1 MPKVKVPRKSTTVDM
16 TAMCDVAF
24 LLLTFFMLTSN
35 FVAKEPIT
43 VAVPASVSEI
53 KIAESDIITVLID
66 AQGKVFMGL
75 DAQPD
80 RKELLKKLGEAYKID
95 FTDKELTEFS
105 KIGMSGVPIHQM
117 KSFLA
122 LPSEQRDSKEAAIG
136 IPADSLNNEFKE
148 WIRNAKQV
156 NRALKIAIKADKQTP
171 YKVVKDVMGTLQDL
185 KENRYNLITSLAEDP
200 TANFATKK

>member
-53 KIAESDIITVLID
+53 KIPERDIITVLVD
-66 AQGKVFMGL
+66 AEGKVFVGV
-75 DAQPD
+75 DAQQD
-80 RKELLKKLGEAYKID
+80 RKDLLENLGKAYNIQFD
-95 FTDKELTEFS
+95 AKELTEFS
-105 KIGMSGVPIHQM
+105 KIGMSGVPIEQM
-117 KSFLA
+117 KTFLA
-122 LPSEQRDSKEAAIG
+122 LPSEKRDSKEAAIG
-136 IPADSLNNEFKE
+136 IPTDSLNNQFKE
-148 WIRNAKQV
+148 WIKIAKQV
-156 NRALKIAIKADKQTP
+156 NPDLKIAIKADKQTS

-185 KENRYNLITSLAEDP
+185 RENRYNLITSLSEVPAAEF
-200 TANFATKK
+200 TN

>member
-53 KIAESDIITVLID
+53 KIPERDIITVLVD
-66 AQGKVFMGL
+66 AQGKVFIGL
-75 DAQPD
+75 DAQQD
-80 RKELLKKLGEAYKID
+80 RKDLLENLGKAYSIQFD
-95 FTDKELTEFS
+95 AKEISEFS
-105 KIGMSGVPIHQM
+105 KIGMSGVPIEQM
-117 KSFLA
+117 KTFLA
-122 LPSEQRDSKEAAIG
+122 LPSEKRDSKEAAIG
-136 IPADSLNNEFKE
+136 IPTDSLNNQFKE
-148 WIRNAKQV
+148 WIKIAKQV
-156 NRALKIAIKADKQTP
+156 NPGLKIAIKADKQTS

-185 KENRYNLITSLAEDP
+185 RENRYNLITSLSEVPAAEF
-200 TANFATKK
+200 TN

>member
-66 AQGKVFMGL
+66 AQGKVFVGL

-80 RKELLKKLGEAYKID
+80 RKELLKKLGEAYQID

-117 KSFLA
+117 KGFLA

-136 IPADSLNNEFKE
+136 IPADSINNEFE
-148 WIRNAKQV
+148 QWIRNA
-156 NRALKIAIKADKQTP
+156 
-171 YKVVKDVMGTLQDL
+171 
-185 KENRYNLITSLAEDP
+185 
-200 TANFATKK
+200 